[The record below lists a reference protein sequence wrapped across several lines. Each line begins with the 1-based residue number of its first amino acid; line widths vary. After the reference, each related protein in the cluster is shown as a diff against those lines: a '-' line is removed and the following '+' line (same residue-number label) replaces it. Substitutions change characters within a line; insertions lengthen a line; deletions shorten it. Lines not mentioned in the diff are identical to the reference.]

1 MNNNNK
7 ITADKNFANNMLK
20 PNTAYLEEIR
30 VIQNSLNDIEIIK
43 TSTGRGFAGVI
54 KELNI

>member
-7 ITADKNFANNMLK
+7 ITADKNFATNMLK
-20 PNTAYLEEIR
+20 PSAAYLEEIR
-30 VIQNSLNDIEIIK
+30 EVQNSLNDIEIIK
-43 TSTGRGFAGVI
+43 TSTEGGFVGVI

>member
-7 ITADKNFANNMLK
+7 ITADENFANNMLK
-20 PNTAYLEEIR
+20 PSTAYLEEIR
-30 VIQNSLNDIEIIK
+30 EIQNSLNDMKIIK
-43 TSTGRGFAGVI
+43 TSTKEGFVGVI